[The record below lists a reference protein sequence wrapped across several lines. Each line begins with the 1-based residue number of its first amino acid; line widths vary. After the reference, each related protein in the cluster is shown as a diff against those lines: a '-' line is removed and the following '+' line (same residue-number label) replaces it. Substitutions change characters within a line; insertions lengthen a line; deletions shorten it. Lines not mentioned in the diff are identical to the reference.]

1 MFLVRMSFVELYN
14 NNFRNLLEHSAAA
27 SPAHEP
33 HQSSPWSPDPTAKGA
48 KSGKIE
54 IRETKTTGVILTGPN
69 LRFPVTSAAEV
80 YRLVAAGNR
89 SRAVGATNCN
99 EHSSRSHSILTFY
112 IESRTGGCGNTGGAS
127 SATATGG
134 AGGASAEVRMGK
146 LHLVDLAGSERI
158 SLSGAE
164 GDTLVETQNINLSL
178 ATLGNVLSAL
188 SRNATAR
195 TPSASI
201 DGPALVPVPYRN
213 SKLTHLLK
221 DSLGGNSKTLMVTT
235 LRTTPHFYRQSLVS
249 LMYATRAKHIRNC
262 TAVNMD
268 THGDSSI
275 HQVSADMH
283 NLKQRLQERTVEFER
298 LRDLAAGGQQEN
310 EQLRKQLEGLGQANE
325 REKKEMEAKLAGVIH
340 NQAGQ
345 MASQRRLASTLQN
358 EVETYQEKCA
368 KQAAE
373 IQKQGAEI
381 HNLRNQVDFLE
392 KTRSGAGAT
401 QAEVAEMQSVLEAWQ
416 AQATGAQRELLL
428 VSEKLK
434 AVTDARGRD
443 KTRMQGLEAD
453 LSRLRQDREA
463 LEAAG
468 TRAASSQAAA
478 AEETQ
483 RLRAALLEKETE
495 CASMLTH
502 RNELE
507 AGLQAARDSVI
518 RAEVNARDQTRALG
532 AQVESL
538 QADVKGMAEEKS
550 ALAEAKA
557 RAESEARSVA
567 TSATEVAEAVGRREA
582 EHKHQLAE
590 LAMHH
595 ARVIEQHQ
603 TEVATAKAA
612 NEQLRAEVETI
623 PQLRAVH
630 DKEAATSKAEY
641 TDLQSKHDKLAEQLG
656 RFQSSVVA
664 MQEEVGAHRQRTYR
678 LSRGLCYCPCRRLSP
693 ASPASPNQ
701 DLIPSHPRP
710 RPWYRKAI
718 GRPRSGRPRLNDL
731 SRSWPSRRR
740 GEPRPRPAGSRGS
753 NGARC
758 SSRSCGGRATARP
771 GKPGCWRR
779 RIVR

>member
-14 NNFRNLLEHSAAA
+14 NKFRNLLEHSAVA
-27 SPAHEP
+27 SPALEP
-33 HQSSPWSPDPTAKGA
+33 HQSSPWSPDPMAKGA

-89 SRAVGATNCN
+89 ARAVGATNCN
-99 EHSSRSHSILTFY
+99 EHSSRSHSVLTFY
-112 IESRTGGCGNTGGAS
+112 IESRTGGGGG
-127 SATATGG
+127 SAGVGTAAAG
-134 AGGASAEVRMGK
+134 AAGASAEVRMGK

-195 TPSASI
+195 SSSASI

-235 LRTTPHFYRQSLVS
+235 LRTTPQFYRQSLVS

-310 EQLRKQLEGLGQANE
+310 ELLRKQLEGLGQANE
-325 REKKEMEAKLAGVIH
+325 REKKEMEAKLSGVIH

-434 AVTDARGRD
+434 AVTDARSRD
-443 KTRMQGLEAD
+443 KARVQGLEAD

-468 TRAASSQAAA
+468 TRAANSQAAA

-483 RLRAALLEKETE
+483 QLRAALLEKEAE
-495 CASMLTH
+495 CASILAH
-502 RNELE
+502 RDEIE
-507 AGLQAARDSVI
+507 AGLQAARDSVVL
-518 RAEVNARDQTRALG
+518 AEVNARDQKRSLV
-532 AQVESL
+532 AQVEAL
-538 QADVKGMAEEKS
+538 QAEAKVMGEEKR

-567 TSATEVAEAVGRREA
+567 TSATEVADAVGRREQQREA
-582 EHKHQLAE
+582 EHKQQLAE

-595 ARVIEQHQ
+595 ARVTEQHQ

-623 PQLRAVH
+623 AQLRAVH
-630 DKEAATSKAEY
+630 EEEAATLKVECAG
-641 TDLQSKHDKLAEQLG
+641 LQSKHDKLAEQLG

-664 MQEEVGAHRQRTYR
+664 MQEEVSTLRQHA
-678 LSRGLCYCPCRRLSP
+678 LFEPQAVL
-693 ASPASPNQ
+693 Q
-701 DLIPSHPRP
+701 HPRSAIS
-710 RPWYRKAI
+710 RPLRPTKLPHPIADN
-718 GRPRSGRPRLNDL
+718 GRGTGQQP
-731 SRSWPSRRR
+731 
-740 GEPRPRPAGSRGS
+740 
-753 NGARC
+753 
-758 SSRSCGGRATARP
+758 GGREMEGRGRTA
-771 GKPGCWRR
+771 
-779 RIVR
+779 